1 MDVKIGGNEIDRLRR
16 WHRQG
21 KLTKSRGMVAARFP
35 KTPTPRQVAG
45 LIRSGSLQ
53 NARFAAAVVVRGQKQ
68 DRTIEVRYDAIFP
81 SLFQIR
87 QRGLALS
94 PVSYSTAQMAAL
106 FIKHFPRD
114 LAGVFPPGSIPLKNR
129 QAILK
134 DLKSRGMRLTTK
146 VTRRKSSVEEELP

>member
-1 MDVKIGGNEIDRLRR
+1 
-16 WHRQG
+16 
-21 KLTKSRGMVAARFP
+21 
-35 KTPTPRQVAG
+35 
-45 LIRSGSLQ
+45 
-53 NARFAAAVVVRGQKQ
+53 
-68 DRTIEVRYDAIFP
+68 
-81 SLFQIR
+81 
-87 QRGLALS
+87 
-94 PVSYSTAQMAAL
+94 MAAL